1 MSTATTDEDEFTEL
15 VDPDIPRVDAVKG
28 GANGTRWLIA
38 KSADDQP
45 TGLLD
50 PEFVRDLVAKA
61 DGEPAA
67 PESVTVT
74 GSPTAVAAMMDR
86 VRAGAVRKTVETP
99 RGLYVEFVKAKYSAE
114 DKRKLAAQ
122 GHAMRGPG
130 GEPDYPI
137 DDQEDLDR
145 AINAVGRGGADHDK
159 IRAYIIRRARE
170 MGHTD
175 MIPDNWA
182 SDGSLKQPVSKADG
196 AMDPGSPAWESQD
209 ADSADGIVQAI
220 LALRPRLQAFAARE
234 GAEVAAGEMG
244 DLCDVFDLQAARD
257 CLMQAAKLVGGVAVA
272 ERAESGA
279 LAKASATTPAAHAAP
294 NPQESTVTN
303 TDTTGV
309 REGEQAATTTAEQ
322 TSVAKSAPTAGTLSQ
337 EELSAIYKAE
347 AEKAARKAIKKAAKA
362 AVAQQ
367 TSGATSAPEDA
378 RTIPGTDTVQAPA
391 QAPDEIAKAMAAQ
404 FATALGE
411 AVAPVVKQV
420 TDLAASVGSQSERV
434 EKALAQ
440 PDDRRSPALNG
451 ATGEPMLATR
461 GNSPVDS
468 PAFQEIRKALDAL
481 PDGPAKE
488 EAQRK
493 VALAAIKAR
502 FGNS

>member
-1 MSTATTDEDEFTEL
+1 MTTPVDDDFTEL
-15 VDPDIPRVDAVKG
+15 VDPNITRVDIVDRA
-28 GANGTRWLIA
+28 ANGTTILIA
-38 KSADDQP
+38 KREDSEQG
-45 TGLLD
+45 GLFD
-50 PEFVRDLVAKA
+50 PEFVRDLVTKS
-61 DGEPAA
+61 DGEAQPAE
-67 PESVTVT
+67 ESVTVT
-74 GSPTAVAAMMDR
+74 GSPAAIARMMKQAAE
-86 VRAGAVRKTVETP
+86 RASVRKSE
-99 RGLYVEFVKAKYSAE
+99 REQYVEFVKAKYSAE

-122 GHAMRGPG
+122 GHAMHGPG

-137 DDQEDLDR
+137 DDKEDLAK

-170 MGHTD
+170 MGHAD

-182 SDGSLKQPVSKADG
+182 SDGSLKQPVSKAD
-196 AMDPGSPAWESQD
+196 AMTDPGSPAWETQD
-209 ADSADGIVQAI
+209 ADTADGIVQAI

-244 DLCDVFDLQAARD
+244 DLGDVFDLQAARD

-303 TDTTGV
+303 TDNTGV
-309 REGEQAATTTAEQ
+309 REGEQAATTGTEQ
-322 TSVAKSAPTAGTLSQ
+322 AAVAKSAFGLT
-337 EELSAIYKAE
+337 E
-347 AEKAARKAIKKAAKA
+347 AELAEIGRRALIKKAAKA
-362 AVAQQ
+362 AAKQ
-367 TSGATSAPEDA
+367 TSGATAAPEDV
-378 RTIPGTDTVQAPA
+378 RVIPGTETVQAPA
-391 QAPDEIAKAMAAQ
+391 QVPDDNIAKAMATQ

-411 AVAPVVKQV
+411 AMAPVVKQV
-420 TDLAASVGSQSERV
+420 ENLTTLVGSQSERV

-440 PDDRRSPALNG
+440 PDDRRSPLLNG
-451 ATGEPMLATR
+451 ANGEPMLADR
-461 GNSPVDS
+461 GANSPANS

>member
-1 MSTATTDEDEFTEL
+1 MTTPVDDDFTEL
-15 VDPDIPRVDAVKG
+15 VDPNITRVDVVDKA
-28 GANGTRWLIA
+28 ANGTTILIA
-38 KSADDQP
+38 KREDGAP
-45 TGLLD
+45 AGLFD
-50 PEFVRDLVAKA
+50 PEFVRDLVTKS
-61 DGEPAA
+61 DGEAQPAA
-67 PESVTVT
+67 ESVTVT
-74 GSPTAVAAMMDR
+74 GSPAAIARMMKQAAE
-86 VRAGAVRKTVETP
+86 RASVRKSE
-99 RGLYVEFVKAKYSAE
+99 REQYVEFVKAKYSAE

-137 DDQEDLDR
+137 DDQEDLGK
-145 AINAVGRGGADHDK
+145 AILAVGRGGADHDK
-159 IRAYIIRRARE
+159 IRAYVIRRARE
-170 MGHTD
+170 MGHSD

-182 SDGSLKQPVSKADG
+182 SDGSLKQPVAKADD
-196 AMDPGSPAWESQD
+196 ATDPGSQAWEAQD

-309 REGEQAATTTAEQ
+309 REGEQAATTTAEAAA
-322 TSVAKSAPTAGTLSQ
+322 TVAKGAFGLS
-337 EELSAIYKAE
+337 E
-347 AEKAARKAIKKAAKA
+347 AELAALGRQFLLKKAAKA
-362 AVAQQ
+362 AAKQTPVA
-367 TSGATSAPEDA
+367 GAAPEDA
-378 RTIPGTDTVQAPA
+378 RVIPGTETVQAPA
-391 QAPDEIAKAMAAQ
+391 QVPDDNIAKAMATQ

-411 AVAPVVKQV
+411 AMAPVVKQV
-420 TDLAASVGSQSERV
+420 ENLTTLVGSQSERV

-440 PDDRRSPALNG
+440 PDDRRSPLLNG
-451 ATGEPMLATR
+451 ATGEPMLADR
-461 GNSPVDS
+461 GANNPANS